1 MGWIAKGR
9 KFPRTP
15 SLAYFSRKKYLTC
28 SGSVNSGVGLSGVAE
43 DKADEDPGAL
53 EYMGGPV
60 DTAGTASGI
69 PVVGEEAGEP
79 LDF

>member
-1 MGWIAKGR
+1 M
-9 KFPRTP
+9 
-15 SLAYFSRKKYLTC
+15 
-28 SGSVNSGVGLSGVAE
+28 AE
-43 DKADEDPGAL
+43 GNVDEEPGNL

-60 DTAGTASGI
+60 DTAGAAGGI